1 MTSAASSDSLWRRI
15 YYSRFRDVLR
25 GRPDARLDWRQI
37 IASANLPT
45 ELANAVTQVVSK
57 SRLWRSE
64 KAAVATELASHF
76 QDGLE
81 AGQTPEH
88 LLMAFGD
95 TQAASQLIGRAKR
108 RGRPVGWQIFHY
120 GWMTAAGLALV
131 YVMLGL
137 WMATGR
143 PTVRINYLADL
154 NKAALAVPEGDR
166 AWPKY
171 REALLAMG
179 FREDDTHDSPAA
191 DFIKDDV
198 KPGDAKWLQTTEF
211 FTNHA
216 DSLAMLR
223 DAASHEKLGFVPS
236 TSHADFTEK
245 DRELFGMHF
254 TPEQLE
260 AEKKL
265 TLEDRWLISTLL
277 PDLHSLMI
285 TARLLAAD
293 AHRAAEAGD
302 GAIAYADVTALLG
315 VSRHAQEIPFLVGVM
330 VGDRIQ
336 SFARNTIRDVLSE
349 YPALWTDSQLHDL
362 AHKLAGAKIDWA
374 RGISGERIGFYDCMQ
389 RVYTDNGNGDGR
401 LALRVSKDQNL
412 FQMLASV
419 NQGEGAPGDTL
430 LANSGL
436 AMLTMPAA
444 NMVVASRK
452 EMLEAFDKLTDAA
465 QARISEPYWKLRDER
480 PLDDF
485 EAEEEKR
492 SPLGQFRYLFVH
504 LMLPSYDNL
513 LKRIVMTNSELDGVY
528 LGLALELYHRQHH
541 KWPESLAELAPQ
553 WLPEV
558 PVDRVTG
565 QPLHYKVVDD
575 NPLVYSVGLDGKDDN
590 GRSVPTENGVTL
602 PWTMPADAKPA
613 DGDWVIWT
621 TAVSK

>member
-1 MTSAASSDSLWRRI
+1 MTSAASSDSMWRRI
-15 YYSRFRDVLR
+15 YYSRLRDVLR

-37 IASANLPT
+37 IASANLPG

-64 KAAVATELASHF
+64 KAAVAAELVAHF
-76 QDGLE
+76 QDGLD
-81 AGQTPEH
+81 AGQSGDR
-88 LLMAFGD
+88 LLSAFGD
-95 TQAASQLIGRAKR
+95 FHATSQLIGRAKR
-108 RGRPVGWQIFHY
+108 RGRPIGWQIFHY
-120 GWMTAAGLALV
+120 GWMTTAGFALL
-131 YVMLGL
+131 YLMLCL

-143 PTVRINYLADL
+143 PTVRVNYLATL
-154 NKAALAVPEGDR
+154 NKTALAVPENER

-198 KPGDAKWLQTTEF
+198 KPGDAKWAQTTEF
-211 FTNHA
+211 FKNHA
-216 DSLAMLR
+216 DSFAMLR
-223 DAASHEKLGFVPS
+223 DAASHEKLGFVTS
-236 TSHADFTEK
+236 ISHADFTEK

-265 TLEDRWLISTLL
+265 TLEDRWLMSTLL
-277 PDLHSLMI
+277 PNLHSLVI
-285 TARLLAAD
+285 TGRLLAAD

-302 GAIAYADVTALLG
+302 GATAYADVTALLG

-336 SFARNTIRDVLSE
+336 SFARITIRDVLSE
-349 YPALWTDSQLHDL
+349 QPALWTDSQLHDL
-362 AHKLAGAKIDWA
+362 AHKLAGAKIDWT
-374 RGISGERIGFYDCMQ
+374 RGIEGERIGFYDCMQ

-419 NQGEGAPGDTL
+419 NQGDGAPGDTL

-480 PLDDF
+480 PLDDDF
-485 EAEEEKR
+485 EAEER
-492 SPLGQFRYLFVH
+492 APLGQFRYLFVR
-504 LMLPSYDNL
+504 LLLPSYDNL
-513 LKRIVMTNSELDGVY
+513 LKRIAITNSELDGVY
-528 LGLALELYHRQHH
+528 VGLALELYHREHK
-541 KWPESLAELAPQ
+541 KWPGSLAELAPQ

-565 QPLHYKVVDD
+565 QPLHYKIVDD
-575 NPLVYSVGLDGKDDN
+575 KPLVYSVGLDGKDDN
-590 GRSVPTENGVTL
+590 GRAVPSENGITL
-602 PWTMPADAKPA
+602 PWTMPPKDKPA

-621 TAVSK
+621 TAKTG

>member
-1 MTSAASSDSLWRRI
+1 MTSATSNDSVWRRI

-25 GRPDARLDWRQI
+25 GRLDARLDWRQI
-37 IASANLPT
+37 IASAGLPA

-64 KAAVATELASHF
+64 KAAVATELVAHF

-81 AGQTPEH
+81 AGQNGET
-88 LLMAFGD
+88 LLIAFGD
-95 TQAASQLIGRAKR
+95 THAASQLIGRAKR
-108 RGRPVGWQIFHY
+108 RGRPIGWQLFHY

-143 PTVRINYLADL
+143 PTVRVDYLAAL
-154 NKAALAVPEGDR
+154 NKTALAVPENER
-166 AWPKY
+166 AWPEY
-171 REALLAMG
+171 RDALLAMG
-179 FREDDTHDSPAA
+179 VREDAKEGTPAA
-191 DFIKDDV
+191 NFLKEAV
-198 KPGDAKWLQTTEF
+198 KPGEAKWAETEKF
-211 FTNHA
+211 LTDHA
-216 DSLAMLR
+216 DSIAKLR
-223 DAASHEKLGFVPS
+223 EAAGHEKLGFVSS
-236 TSHADFTEK
+236 TAHADFTEK

-265 TLEDRWLISTLL
+265 KLEDRWLIATLL
-277 PDLHSLMI
+277 PHLHSLHI
-285 TARLLAAD
+285 TGRLLAAD
-293 AHRAAEAGD
+293 AHRAAAAGD
-302 GAIAYADVTALLG
+302 GATAYADVTALLG
-315 VSRHAQEIPFLVGVM
+315 VSRHAEELSLLIGVA
-330 VGDRIQ
+330 VADNIQ
-336 SFARNTIRDVLSE
+336 GFARNTIRDILSE
-349 YPALWTDSQLHDL
+349 QPALWTDVQLHDL
-362 AHKLAGAKIDWA
+362 AHKLAAAKLDWM
-374 RGISGERIGFYDCMQ
+374 RGIEGERSCFYDSMQ

-401 LALRVSKDQNL
+401 LALHVSKDQNL
-412 FQMLASV
+412 FQMLAAI

-452 EMLEAFDKLTDAA
+452 EMLEAFEKLTDAA
-465 QARISEPYWKLRDER
+465 QARFSEPYWKQRDER
-480 PLDDF
+480 PLGDDF
-485 EAEEEKR
+485 EEEKR
-492 SPLGQFRYLFVH
+492 GLVGQFRYLFVR

-528 LGLALELYHRQHH
+528 VGLALELYHREHK
-541 KWPESLAELAPQ
+541 KWPDSLAELAPQ

-565 QPLHYKVVDD
+565 QPLHYKIVDD
-575 NPLVYSVGLDGKDDN
+575 KPLVYSVGLDGKDDN
-590 GRSVPTENGVTL
+590 GRAVPAENGITL
-602 PWTMPADAKPA
+602 PWTTPPSDKPE

-621 TAVSK
+621 TAKSG